1 MKKAFAVMVLTA
13 LVLFCIGC
21 AAHRVNIGELD
32 VSVINR
38 PLPENVTN
46 RTFYPGDASLYV
58 YNMPQLVGSIM
69 ICDNTTKACSVV
81 ARMTKKQTAPTNVF
95 LQDRSNRLY
104 RSVIDNKF
112 GGGVTSQ
119 FITLNLADNR
129 KIEVTIDDS
138 MCLMFNNEDTPYEE
152 LGKAYEILK
161 IKDPKATVYWV
172 QGAILMTITKNYY
185 DEINDNATI
194 TAPVFSVNGKV
205 FMSKDEFIKDQRIAI
220 YTMDLARIIPIA
232 SSGVT
237 KSKSWDKMMIGDLL
251 RTPVDINELTV
262 SGESA
267 RIAATI
273 GAEQVPSFVT
283 VIPKAAQIQ

>member
-1 MKKAFAVMVLTA
+1 MKKAFAVMVLTG

-69 ICDNTTKACSVV
+69 TCDKTTKACSVV

-95 LQDRSNRLY
+95 LPDKSNRLY

-112 GGGVTSQ
+112 GVGITSP
-119 FITLNLADNR
+119 FIMGNLADNR

-138 MCLMFNNEDTPYEE
+138 MCLMFNNEDIPAKE
-152 LGKAYEILK
+152 LEKAYKILK
-161 IKDPKATVYWV
+161 MKDPKAAVYWV

-220 YTMDLARIIPIA
+220 YTMDLAKII
-232 SSGVT
+232 STESFGVT
-237 KSKSWDKMMIGDLL
+237 KSPSWDKMMIGDLL
-251 RTPVDINELTV
+251 RTPVGISQLTV
-262 SGESA
+262 SDDSA

-273 GAEQVPSFVT
+273 GAEKVPSFAIVL
-283 VIPKAAQIQ
+283 PKKPQMQ